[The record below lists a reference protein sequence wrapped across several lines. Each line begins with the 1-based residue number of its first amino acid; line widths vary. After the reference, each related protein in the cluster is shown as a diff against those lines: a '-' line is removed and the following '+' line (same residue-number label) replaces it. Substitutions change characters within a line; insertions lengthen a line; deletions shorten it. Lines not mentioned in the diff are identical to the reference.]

1 MISQFKI
8 ERRGRK
14 PKPGAKRTQS
24 GQLSRAGEGGIHP
37 ETLSVRERE
46 LKAVG
51 LILEFTKQ
59 EGGRTVNKRT
69 AEDRLSGY
77 TLGQLWLRKQ
87 QDRTCPGSISE
98 DQFEAGEAWA
108 SLVIA
113 RKTLDESRRLGTKT
127 PSFSMVAGG
136 GSSGEPDQDKI
147 DRIRKRWQSC
157 EDALNACAG
166 DPVWKIKQVLYGVC
180 VENWPIV
187 QLSETDLG
195 QLRTGLNAVGRALR

>member
-1 MISQFKI
+1 MI
-8 ERRGRK
+8 GRK
-14 PKPGAKRTQS
+14 RKFGAVRTKS
-24 GQLSRAGEGGIHP
+24 GKISRAGQGGVHP

-51 LILEFTKQ
+51 LILEFEKL

-69 AEDRLSGY
+69 ADDRLSGY

-87 QDRTCPGSISE
+87 QDKTCPGSISE

-108 SLVIA
+108 SLVVA
-113 RKTLDESRRLGTKT
+113 RKSIDDSRKLSAKT

-136 GSSGEPDQDKI
+136 GGSGEMDQDRI
-147 DRIRKRWQSC
+147 DRIRKRWKDC
-157 EDALNACAG
+157 EAALNGCG
-166 DPVWKIKQVLYGVC
+166 DGEPVRKIKQLLYGVC
-180 VENWPIV
+180 VENWPMA

-195 QLRTGLNAVGRALR
+195 QLRTGLNAIRRALG

>member
-1 MISQFKI
+1 MV
-8 ERRGRK
+8 GRK
-14 PKPGAKRTQS
+14 RKFGAARTKS
-24 GQLSRAGEGGIHP
+24 GQISRAGQGGIHP

-46 LKAVG
+46 LRAAG
-51 LILEFTKQ
+51 LVLEFSKL
-59 EGGRTVNKRT
+59 EGSRTVSKRT

-87 QDRTCPGSISE
+87 QDKTCPGSISE

-113 RKTLDESRRLGTKT
+113 RKSLDDSRKLSAKT

-136 GSSGEPDQDKI
+136 GSSGEMDQDRI
-147 DRIRKRWQSC
+147 DRIRKRWDSC
-157 EDALNACAG
+157 EAALNGCMG

-180 VENWPIV
+180 VENWPMA

-195 QLRTGLNAVGRALR
+195 QLRTGLNAIGRALR